1 MSKSLGISLIIVALI
16 LGIGIGY
23 VLTPEYSMA
32 EDSMEEDLGKADKFV
47 DQRYLNM
54 MIAHHESAMDLAR
67 QAKDKTKRKEIK
79 DLATMILK
87 SEPGAID
94 ELYEWKKDW
103 YNDRKK
109 VELEE
114 KINLGSFDEKF
125 DLRFLNALIAHHENG
140 IEMAEEIKFKSSRN
154 EVLDNS
160 DEVME
165 FLKSSKETLEQ
176 MRSEWYQ

>member
-1 MSKSLGISLIIVALI
+1 MSKSLGISLIIIALV

-23 VLTPEYSMA
+23 VITPEYSMA
-32 EDSMEEDLGKADKFV
+32 EDSMQEDLGKADKFV

-103 YNDRKK
+103 YNDKK
-109 VELEE
+109 KIELED
-114 KINLGSFDEKF
+114 KINLGSSDDKF

-165 FLKSSKETLEQ
+165 FLKGSKATLEQ

>member
-32 EDSMEEDLGKADKFV
+32 EESMEEDLGKADKFV
-47 DQRYLNM
+47 DQRYLDM

-67 QAKDKTKRKEIK
+67 QAKDKTKRKQIK

-154 EVLDNS
+154 EVLNNS
-160 DEVME
+160 DEVKE
-165 FLKSSKETLEQ
+165 FLESSKKTLEQ